1 MRHFLLTDLEGP
13 AGVDSWAQTRDGE
26 GPAKT
31 GAMRLLTGEI
41 NAVIEGILSAD
52 PAAEVTV
59 WDGHGTGGILPA
71 QLHPRAT
78 YLPRP
83 TPLRE
88 PLADHNDALY
98 FVGQHAMAG
107 TPNGPL
113 CHTYSSRSV
122 AEYRLNDHPAGEF
135 GCRAALAGE
144 LGVPTVF
151 LGGDDRAVAE
161 ARALIPGIVG
171 VATKVGRGI
180 EAADHL
186 SHEESCALLRA
197 AAAEA
202 AARVGEI
209 PPLRL
214 DPPYTLRIEMQPGH
228 GVDGH
233 LARGAERAGE
243 RVALY
248 RAARIWDL
256 PV

>member
-13 AGVDSWAQTRDGE
+13 AGVDSWTQTREGE

-31 GAMRLLTGEI
+31 AAMHLLTGEI
-41 NAVIEGILSAD
+41 NAVVEGIYAAD
-52 PAAEVTV
+52 PEAKVIV
-59 WDGHGTGGILPA
+59 WDGHGTGGILPGE
-71 QLHPRAT
+71 LDPRAT

-88 PLADHNDALY
+88 PLAAANDALY

-107 TPNGPL
+107 TPDAPL

-122 AEYRLNDHPAGEF
+122 TEYRLNDRPMGEF

-151 LGGDDRAVAE
+151 IGGDDKAVAE
-161 ARALIPGIVG
+161 ARTLIPNIVG
-171 VATKVGRGI
+171 VATKIGRGI
-180 EAADHL
+180 EAAEHL
-186 SHEESCALLRA
+186 SHEQSCALLRA
-197 AAAEA
+197 NAAKAAALV
-202 AARVGEI
+202 REI
-209 PPLRL
+209 LPFRL
-214 DPPYTLRIEMQPGH
+214 SAPYTLRIEMQPGH
-228 GVDGH
+228 GIDGH

-243 RVALY
+243 RTALY
-248 RAARIWDL
+248 RAHRVWDL